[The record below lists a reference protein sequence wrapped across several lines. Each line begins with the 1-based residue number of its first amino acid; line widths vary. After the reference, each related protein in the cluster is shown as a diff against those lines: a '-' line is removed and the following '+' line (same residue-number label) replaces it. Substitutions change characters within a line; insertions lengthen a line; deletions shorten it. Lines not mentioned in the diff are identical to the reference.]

1 MKKLYL
7 SIKAKLFL
15 LRLGLGLVLA
25 LVIGMSSFFIARN
38 TFQEKIIE
46 SLVFDAKI
54 SRNRIQYF
62 FEKKIA
68 DMTAIAGHPVFV
80 KYSVSAREQLL
91 VSLFRE
97 YKDSFSSLSF
107 VGTDGNETVKVVGGE
122 VSHNLLNISTD
133 PYFKQALDHH
143 NTVVISDFVPLGQE
157 GVGLYLSVTDYF
169 DEPLGFLFAILSAD
183 DFKEIIDGTI
193 LNSGGIVVLL
203 DGADR
208 VVTGR
213 MYTDDSGV
221 DLFETIRDRS
231 DFKMLNIESLRLEAP
246 AQVVDFLGR
255 GWHLVSSRADSVDY
269 KIVIWASHEQL
280 YGGII
285 RLRNTIFVIA
295 ILFVL
300 VGELFAR
307 MLGLKITEPIEALNR
322 LAAKIA
328 ESGSM
333 TERVEWESRD
343 ELGQLAHSFN
353 KMLDKLEA
361 AMVQLEKEQMF
372 SQGVITSMA
381 DMLAVVTVQGNI
393 ITVNTSLCRIL
404 EYDTDEL
411 IGKSART
418 LFYGH
423 DFSVGEDRLLDLD
436 GSGVPLRA
444 DLEYQAKNGE
454 PVAVEFVR
462 STLLDHEGKVFG
474 VVFVAKDVRSD
485 KALEEERRKNE
496 ERVKKVKEELFRTE
510 KMALVGQMSGMVA
523 HEVLNPIS
531 AINIRVALNL
541 KNSGELNQVVGVL
554 KKVVSDWAT
563 NNASGEFVEYFAEK
577 GAQDLVLLEKIA
589 DMLQRKQEERQ
600 EDLQFIEKLITRVI
614 KTIDGFREMSR
625 QRETIEEVS
634 LSRVTREILEDMQ
647 DGIHKRHVDVSTD
660 YKDDGVIWAD
670 FMEIYSIISNIIRNA
685 LQAIDKRRDQARR
698 TIHISIEQ
706 HDDNMVRIVIRDS
719 GTGMDPYTRE
729 HVFEPDFTSKGRKG
743 TGIGM
748 SFSRKIARKYGGD
761 IRILE
766 SEINAGTTFEILLQ
780 RGEKTA

>member
-38 TFQEKIIE
+38 SFQEKIIE

-54 SRNRIQYF
+54 SSSRIQYF

-133 PYFKQALDHH
+133 PYFKQALDHQ
-143 NTVVISDFVPLGQE
+143 NTVVISDFVPLDTLGQN

-169 DEPLGFLFAILSAD
+169 DEPLGFLFAILSGD

-193 LNSGGIVVLL
+193 L
-203 DGADR
+203 
-208 VVTGR
+208 
-213 MYTDDSGV
+213 
-221 DLFETIRDRS
+221 TIRDRPA
-231 DFKMLNIESLRLEAP
+231 FKMLNIESLRLKAP

-285 RLRNTIFVIA
+285 RLRNTIFIIA

-343 ELGQLAHSFN
+343 ELGELAHSFN
-353 KMLDKLEA
+353 KMLDKLET

-393 ITVNTSLCRIL
+393 ITVNTSLGRIL
-404 EYDTDEL
+404 GYDADEL
-411 IGKSART
+411 IGKPART

-436 GSGVPLRA
+436 GSGVPFRA

-531 AINIRVALNL
+531 AINVRVALNL

-563 NNASGEFVEYFAEK
+563 NNASGEFVDYFAEK

-706 HDDNMVRIVIRDS
+706 HDENMVRIAIRDS